1 MLQNIAYGLTVGAI
15 LYITSIGLSLTFGSM
30 KIVNFA
36 HGIIYTI
43 GAYALVASLTY
54 LTKSFVV
61 GAILGILVVIPISY
75 AIDRFIIRRL
85 YGVSIDYAIIAT
97 YALVFIG
104 VDAIKWIWGASP
116 IPLSD
121 PIGKI
126 ATLFS
131 VSLPVYRL
139 VIIAVSIATYVGL
152 RLFFKKT
159 IAGKIV
165 AAGLEDRDAVR
176 ALGIDVNR
184 YFSLIFVL
192 GSCLAAVGGVLYAPI
207 TTVQPYMGFPIL
219 RLSFAVAIV
228 GGLGNLE
235 GTFVAALA
243 LGVLMGLVGMFWGAA
258 AEAAVFAVM
267 AIALILRPDE

>member
-54 LTKSFVV
+54 LAKSFVV

-159 IAGKIV
+159 VAGKIV